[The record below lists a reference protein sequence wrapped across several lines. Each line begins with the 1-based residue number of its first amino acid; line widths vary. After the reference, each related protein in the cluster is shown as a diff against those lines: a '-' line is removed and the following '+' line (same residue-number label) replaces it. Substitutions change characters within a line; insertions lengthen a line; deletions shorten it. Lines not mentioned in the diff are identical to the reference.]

1 VGTVPSR
8 FEAMGYDGAMLL
20 AEAYRL
26 NAGKEA
32 RTAGDASRERIPRL
46 KSFHGVTGS
55 FQFGQSGDMRR
66 RVFILRVELGNFVPV
81 PES

>member
-1 VGTVPSR
+1 
-8 FEAMGYDGAMLL
+8 MGYDGATLL

-46 KSFHGVTGS
+46 KTFRGVTGV
-55 FQFGQSGDMRR
+55 FQFGPSGEMRR
-66 RVFILRVELGNFVPV
+66 KVFLLRVELGNFVPV